1 MAAHSSILVWKIPW
15 TEEPGRLYSLW
26 GHKGLK
32 TTEQLTHTHTH
43 THTQPMMTVNPF
55 LPYMMQHNKY
65 HVSERLSELQMY
77 FTYNRAFQAL
87 FCVLHRHCSFNQ
99 MSNWVGTVFIP
110 FSCTRNLIKGN
121 KMGEWT
127 PQSFELTEGGSRS
140 GTLAWELDLTS

>member
-1 MAAHSSILVWKIPW
+1 
-15 TEEPGRLYSLW
+15 
-26 GHKGLK
+26 
-32 TTEQLTHTHTH
+32 
-43 THTQPMMTVNPF
+43 
-55 LPYMMQHNKY
+55 
-65 HVSERLSELQMY
+65 MY

-127 PQSFELTEGGSRS
+127 PRTQGSLKLRPWVLSESKRAPSNEEVNELECV
-140 GTLAWELDLTS
+140 DLTKTILTFWSLPFASFCALNGEFPLAKG